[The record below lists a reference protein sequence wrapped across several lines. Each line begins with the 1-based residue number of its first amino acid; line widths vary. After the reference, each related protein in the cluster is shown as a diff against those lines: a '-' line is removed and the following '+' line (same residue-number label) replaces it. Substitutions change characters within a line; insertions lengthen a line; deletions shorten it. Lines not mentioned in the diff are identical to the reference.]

1 MMHRSVSR
9 REFVRQTVRG
19 VVAASVVSRQPRAAD
34 GAGKEAGGAPLII
47 DTHTHFYD
55 PTRPQGVPW
64 PPKDNPVLY
73 RTVLPAHYLALPKP
87 APVAGTVV
95 VEASGWVED
104 NQWILDLAARE
115 RFIKGF
121 VGNLPVGTSEFIDLL
136 RRFGANPVFRGVRVQ
151 GARLKAG
158 LGETVFLADLKALA
172 GRDLSLDVVGSSAML
187 PEVARLA
194 RDIPELRIIIDHVAG
209 VRIDGGR
216 PPEDWLRGIEAVA
229 RYGNVNCKVSG
240 LVEGS
245 GKTGG
250 QAPRDLEYYRPVLDA
265 IWECFGEARLIY
277 GSNWPV
283 CELFADLTSVQRLAI
298 AYFEAKGAAVVARV
312 FARNA
317 QGFYRWDE
325 GGKP

>member
-1 MMHRSVSR
+1 MNGMLSR
-9 REFVRQTVRG
+9 REFVQCTLG
-19 VVAASVVSRQPRAAD
+19 GLAASLRPAGACASDVA
-34 GAGKEAGGAPLII
+34 GAGAGGAQIII

-64 PPKDNPVLY
+64 PPKDNPTLY
-73 RTVLPAHYLALPKP
+73 RTVLPSHYVALPKP

-115 RFIKGF
+115 PFIRGF
-121 VGNLPVGTSEFIDLL
+121 VGNLSVGTTEFAGLL
-136 RRFGANPVFRGVRVQ
+136 KRFSANPVFRGVRVQ
-151 GARLKAG
+151 GARLGSG
-158 LGETVFLADLKALA
+158 LGEARFLSDLKALA
-172 GRDLSLDVVGSSAML
+172 GRDLSLDVVGSPAML

-194 RDIPELRIIIDHVAG
+194 REIPDLRIIIDHVAG
-209 VRIDGGR
+209 ARIDGAK
-216 PPEDWLRGIEAVA
+216 PPEDWLRGMEAVA
-229 RYGNVNCKVSG
+229 RCANVGCKVSG

-250 QAPRDLEYYRPVLDA
+250 QAPRALEHYRSVLDA

-283 CELFADLTSVQRLAI
+283 CELYADLATVQRLASE
-298 AYFEAKGAAVVARV
+298 YFEAKGAAVAAKV
-312 FARNA
+312 FAGNA
-317 QGFYRWDE
+317 QRFYGLKER
-325 GGKP
+325 GKT